1 MTVEKPQT
9 GKGGHGMIQR
19 LEVRE
24 TSAHELGEWAAM
36 RAEMML
42 EIGLIG
48 ASEVDS
54 FRTRVTNWLAEVGGD
69 NGSQF
74 IGFIGLVAGSAA
86 ATSGVTIYTSPPHPR
101 YEGREAYLMSTFVR
115 PALRRQGIG
124 TAILIATMNAAK
136 IAGAGN
142 VWLLATDAGA
152 PLYRRHGFESRSE
165 CMALVA
171 NR

>member
-1 MTVEKPQT
+1 MTVEKPPT
-9 GKGGHGMIQR
+9 GKGGRGMIPR
-19 LEVRE
+19 LEVLE

-54 FRTRVTNWLAEVGGD
+54 FRTRVTNWLADVGGD

-74 IGFIGLVAGSAA
+74 IGFIGLVAGSPA

-101 YEGREAYLMSTFVR
+101 YEGREAYLMSMFVR
-115 PALRRQGIG
+115 PAFRRQGIG

-165 CMALVA
+165 YMALA
-171 NR
+171 ATR

>member
-1 MTVEKPQT
+1 
-9 GKGGHGMIQR
+9 MIQR

-48 ASEVDS
+48 ATEVDS
-54 FRTRVTNWLAEVGGD
+54 FRTT
-69 NGSQF
+69 
-74 IGFIGLVAGSAA
+74 AGSPV

-101 YEGREAYLMSTFVR
+101 YEGREAYLMSMFVR
-115 PALRRQGIG
+115 PAFRRQGIG
-124 TAILIATMNAAK
+124 TAILIASIKAAK
-136 IAGAGN
+136 IAGARN
-142 VWLLATDAGA
+142 IWLLATDAGA

-165 CMALVA
+165 YMALVA

>member
-1 MTVEKPQT
+1 MERPQS
-9 GKGGHGMIQR
+9 GNGGHGMIQR

-74 IGFIGLVAGSAA
+74 IGFIGLVAGSPA

-101 YEGREAYLMSTFVR
+101 YEGREAYLMSIFVR
-115 PALRRQGIG
+115 PAFRRQGIG
-124 TAILIATMNAAK
+124 TAILIASIKAAK
-136 IAGAGN
+136 IAGARN
-142 VWLLATDAGA
+142 IWLLATDAGA

-165 CMALVA
+165 YMALVA

>member
-1 MTVEKPQT
+1 MERPQS
-9 GKGGHGMIQR
+9 GNGGHGMIQR
-19 LEVRE
+19 LEVRK

-48 ASEVDS
+48 ATEVDS
-54 FRTRVTNWLAEVGGD
+54 FRTTVTNWLAEVGRD
-69 NGSQF
+69 SGSQF
-74 IGFIGLVAGSAA
+74 IGLIGLVAGSPV

-101 YEGREAYLMSTFVR
+101 YEGREAYLMSMFVR
-115 PALRRQGIG
+115 PAFRQGIG
-124 TAILIATMNAAK
+124 TAILIASIKAAK
-136 IAGAGN
+136 IVGARN
-142 VWLLATDAGA
+142 IWLLATDAGA

-165 CMALVA
+165 YMALVA